1 MNMEILDQISSVI
14 PAKYSGT
21 IAILLIIAKWIP
33 EAYSSVVNGGGLKRI
48 CCAFIFGEN
57 LPKVVAKDYS
67 AELNTK
73 ASAAPTPP
81 TP

>member
-1 MNMEILDQISSVI
+1 MQILDQLSSVI
-14 PAKYSGT
+14 PQKYSGT

-33 EAYSSVVNGGGLKRI
+33 EFYSSVVNGGGIVKI
-48 CCAFIFGEN
+48 CMRFISGEN

-73 ASAAPTPP
+73 APTPP
-81 TP
+81 TPAP